1 MPRSLHTFFYP
12 LSTLRQL
19 SKQAPFVQLQ
29 DVALTKTALK
39 QTKEANLT
47 FLSSQG
53 VSSKSSGKMIVA
65 PNLCFLS

>member
-1 MPRSLHTFFYP
+1 MQRCSEMKKNVSPFTRKRQEIYFSCLEITYP

-39 QTKEANLT
+39 VDQEG
-47 FLSSQG
+47 S
-53 VSSKSSGKMIVA
+53 
-65 PNLCFLS
+65 